1 MEMTIVNLT
10 GASVDA
16 RAAVLPTTG
25 GVRLRVRRVAADA
38 LGGRGF
44 GLGTARIEHKPTIDP
59 VLDVTS
65 DPTS

>member
-16 RAAVLPTTG
+16 RAAALPASV
-25 GVRLRVRRVAADA
+25 GVRLRAFRVAGDA

-44 GLGTARIEHKPTIDP
+44 GFGTASTTPTPDP
-59 VLDVTS
+59 ALDVTS

>member
-1 MEMTIVNLT
+1 MTIVNLT

-25 GVRLRVRRVAADA
+25 GVRLRAFRVAGDA

-44 GLGTARIEHKPTIDP
+44 GFGATSITPIPDP
-59 VLDVTS
+59 HLDVTS

>member
-25 GVRLRVRRVAADA
+25 AVRLRAFRVAGDA
-38 LGGRGF
+38 LGGRGL
-44 GLGTARIEHKPTIDP
+44 GRGTASFTPTPDP